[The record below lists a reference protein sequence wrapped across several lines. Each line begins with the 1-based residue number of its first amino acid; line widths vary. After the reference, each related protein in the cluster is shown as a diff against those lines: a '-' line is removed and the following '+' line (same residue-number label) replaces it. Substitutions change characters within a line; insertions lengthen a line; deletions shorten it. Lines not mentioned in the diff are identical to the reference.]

1 MAYINTGI
9 DQAGIIELLFYKGST
24 GQTLAAFTQALM
36 QGPSGLSPAE
46 REIIAAYVSN
56 LNGCEFCQK
65 AHTAIAGHHLGDG
78 GETVAC
84 VLAQPS
90 AAPISAKL
98 KALLDIARKVQLGGR
113 EVSPDDI
120 QAARAQGASDED
132 IHDAVLVSAAFCM
145 FNRYVDG
152 LGARLPEQ
160 EDEYTDLASTLAKQG
175 YRLPPRFLRKFVL
188 WLMAR
193 KKNRKKLPPR

>member
-9 DQAGIIELLFYKGST
+9 DQPGIIELLFYKGST
-24 GQTLAAFTQALM
+24 GQALAAFTQALM

-46 REIIAAYVSN
+46 REIIAAYVSK

-65 AHTAIAGHHLGDG
+65 AHTAIAGQHLGDG
-78 GETVAC
+78 GELAAC
-84 VLAQPS
+84 AIVQPS
-90 AAPISAKL
+90 VAPVSGKM
-98 KALLDIARKVQLGGR
+98 KALLGIARKVQLGGR

-120 QAARAQGASDED
+120 QAARMQGASDED
-132 IHDAVLVSAAFCM
+132 VHDAVLVAAAFCM

-160 EDEYTDLASTLAKQG
+160 EEEYGALASTLAKQG

-193 KKNRKKLPPR
+193 KKNREK